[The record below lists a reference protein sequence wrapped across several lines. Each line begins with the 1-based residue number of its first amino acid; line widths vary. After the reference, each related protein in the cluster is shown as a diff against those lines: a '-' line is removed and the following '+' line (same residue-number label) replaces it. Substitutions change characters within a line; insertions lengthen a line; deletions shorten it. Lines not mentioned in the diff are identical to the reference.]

1 MSDKDIAIRYTIA
14 WVSMIFIAIFNGIT
28 RGLVFEVYFD
38 TLTAHQL
45 SSVTLVLLF
54 FVVTW
59 LYSARWEISSS
70 RQAILIG
77 LIWVILTPI
86 FEFTFGMY
94 VMGHPLEYLLN
105 DYNLLAGR
113 VWSLVMV
120 SIFLLPTV
128 VYQLRRR
135 KE

>member
-28 RGLVFEVYFD
+28 RGLVFETYFD

-54 FVVTW
+54 FVATW
-59 LYSARWEISSS
+59 LYSARWEIGSS

-128 VYQLRRR
+128 VYQLRRK